1 MEKSIF
7 PWSYRSLVKGFIVA
21 ATFFLFVAGTAS
33 AQTSTSPQGG
43 AAIYTSGVVCGSTS
57 AITTLGGQSCVAGNN
72 GNWFNVMTASLKS
85 NSSSSSTLFVS
96 TALITGLYTDTTV
109 KGNGSSQTA
118 QATASVS
125 VRVLLDCTNCGGSGV
140 VQNAPSYAGAA
151 FPNGGNQSGYGV
163 TFDSRIQQLTAT
175 LGQAIT
181 SSCIADITTCTQEQI
196 QLILETAGAHAFN
209 FFLMN
214 VGSGAHSITVQVRLN
229 SDAGTGVN
237 TSLASSVAAA
247 YFGLGSLTVMPVHLA
262 PGFSF

>member
-1 MEKSIF
+1 MEPSRF
-7 PWSYRSLVKGFIVA
+7 PKGYRLLVNGLFLMVV
-21 ATFFLFVAGTAS
+21 FVLFVAGPAS
-33 AQTSTSPQGG
+33 AQTTTSPQGG
-43 AAIYTSGVVCGSTS
+43 AAIYTSGVVCGSTAS
-57 AITTLGGQSCVAGNN
+57 ITTLGGENCATNNN

-96 TALITGLYTDTTV
+96 AALITGLYTNTTV

-125 VRVLLDCTNCGGSGV
+125 VRVLLDCTNCGGSGA
-140 VQNAPSYAGAA
+140 VQNVPSYSIAA
-151 FPNGGNQSGYGV
+151 FPNGGNQSGFGV
-163 TFDSRIQQLTAT
+163 TFDSRIQQLSAT

-181 SSCIADITTCTQEQI
+181 SACIADITTCSQEQI
-196 QLILETAGAHAFN
+196 QLILETTGAHAFN

-214 VGSGAHSITVQVRLN
+214 VGSGSHSITVQVRLN

-262 PGFSF
+262 PGFNF

>member
-1 MEKSIF
+1 
-7 PWSYRSLVKGFIVA
+7 VNGFIVA
-21 ATFFLFVAGTAS
+21 AVLLLFVAGTAS

-43 AAIYTSGVVCGSTS
+43 AAIYTTGVVCGSTA
-57 AITTLGGQSCVAGNN
+57 AITTLGGQNCTTNN
-72 GNWFNVMTASLKS
+72 SGNWFNVMTASLKS

-118 QATASVS
+118 QSTASVA
-125 VRVLLDCTNCGGSGV
+125 VRVLLDCTNCGGSGAI
-140 VQNAPSYAGAA
+140 QNAPSDSGAA
-151 FPNGGNQSGYGV
+151 FPNGGMSNDFGV

-181 SSCIADITTCTQEQI
+181 TTCILTGLTSCSQEQI
-196 QLILETAGAHAFN
+196 QLILETTGAHAFN

-237 TSLASSVAAA
+237 TSLGSSVAAA